1 MFKGELKVS
10 GGLLKK
16 PSVVDKILYA
26 MRIKGVRRIKGG
38 ELVVSV
44 FSFTATECTE
54 NTEFNPSAVSS
65 FGFFLQ

>member
-26 MRIKGVRRIKGG
+26 MRIKGVRRIRG
-38 ELVVSV
+38 ELKVSGT
-44 FSFTATECTE
+44 FSEQKDAK
-54 NTEFNPSAVSS
+54 
-65 FGFFLQ
+65 